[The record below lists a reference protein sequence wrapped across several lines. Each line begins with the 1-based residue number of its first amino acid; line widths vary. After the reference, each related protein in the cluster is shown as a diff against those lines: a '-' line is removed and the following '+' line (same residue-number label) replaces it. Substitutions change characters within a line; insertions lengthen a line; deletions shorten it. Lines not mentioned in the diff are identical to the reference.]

1 MDKKPF
7 HQSLPVQN
15 TQESSTLT
23 PAQGYRRQTFNVL
36 DNPLYRIEGGSMSIA
51 EIVEE
56 IKDLTEIPP
65 QQIEAMLNSFET
77 REGILLPSWWK
88 TDPQEFL
95 TVMKDSLIAMGF
107 KPGLPLA
114 EQQLKI
120 AEALLN
126 MWDEHR

>member
-65 QQIEAMLNSFET
+65 QQIEAMQCFH
-77 REGILLPSWWK
+77 
-88 TDPQEFL
+88 D
-95 TVMKDSLIAMGF
+95 AM
-107 KPGLPLA
+107 L
-114 EQQLKI
+114 
-120 AEALLN
+120 
-126 MWDEHR
+126 